1 MTNENEPRTLDEANA
16 YDRKTRRQL
25 WIGLAMAATV
35 VIVLIL
41 IVMESRYRAALDD
54 PQPSAALDGVMAE
67 VVADLAPLPLDARE
81 IVVTTR
87 GEQNPRYEVVVRDG
101 DGEHLYDMTR
111 SARSA
116 GMIEHGPRAGEA
128 INFRVA
134 LSLSEDGQLEG
145 AYRPDRGVSVERYQD
160 VAAALVR
167 ESLIAWHTH
176 ESYPAPDAEER
187 SRDQIRDGWRAVMD

>member
-1 MTNENEPRTLDEANA
+1 MTNENEPRTLDEADA

-25 WIGLAMAATV
+25 WIGLAAAATV

-54 PQPSAALDGVMAE
+54 PQPSAALDEAMAA

-87 GEQNPRYEVVVRDG
+87 GEQNPRYEVVIRDADG
-101 DGEHLYDMTR
+101 DHLYDMTR

-116 GMIEHGPRAGEA
+116 GVIDHGRRAGEA
-128 INFRVA
+128 INFRVV
-134 LSLSEDGQLEG
+134 LSLSEDGELDG
-145 AYRPDRGVSVERYQD
+145 AYRPDRGVSVERYQE

-176 ESYPAPDAEER
+176 QSYPEPDTQER
-187 SRDQIRDGWRAVMD
+187 TSDEIRDGWRAVMD